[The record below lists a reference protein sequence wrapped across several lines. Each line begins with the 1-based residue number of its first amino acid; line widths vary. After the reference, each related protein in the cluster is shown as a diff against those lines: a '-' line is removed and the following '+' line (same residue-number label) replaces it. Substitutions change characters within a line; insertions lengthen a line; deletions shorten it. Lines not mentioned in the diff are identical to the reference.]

1 VSFYVSTATF
11 FLLHCDE
18 WDRVV
23 ALPRHKF
30 VTGAILLQLICM
42 ALYVRQYNKEVSCFN
57 IEWSPLLSLPD
68 NDMIDEDIND
78 ILLQINMSEPPE
90 SPESRRCVLVAF
102 TCRHIMSVINMHK
115 KLQISKC

>member
-1 VSFYVSTATF
+1 
-11 FLLHCDE
+11 
-18 WDRVV
+18 
-23 ALPRHKF
+23 
-30 VTGAILLQLICM
+30 M
-42 ALYVRQYNKEVSCFN
+42 ALYVRQYNEEVSCFN
-57 IEWSPLLSLPD
+57 IEWFPLLSLPD

-115 KLQISKC
+115 KLQIPKC